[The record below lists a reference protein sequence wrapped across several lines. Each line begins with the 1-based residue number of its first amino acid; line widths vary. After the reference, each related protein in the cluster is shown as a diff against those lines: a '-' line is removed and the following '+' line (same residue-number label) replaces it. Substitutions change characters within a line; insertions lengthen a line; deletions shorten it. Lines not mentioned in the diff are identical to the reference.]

1 MWISPTLVL
10 PLLLGSG
17 GPPEPRA
24 GAPDA
29 PLPAAPDALLEA
41 ARQRFGALAAPAP
54 EVLADPRVQLGRAL
68 FWDTRLSADGAV
80 ACASCHTR
88 AAYGSDARERSL
100 DARGKL
106 TSRHSQTV
114 FNALLQPKLRWL
126 ADRDSGADQAQGSL
140 TGSMGFAQQ
149 ADVVPLLAQHGYEPL
164 FRAAWPLDEAPL
176 TPRRYAEALEAY
188 QATLITPARFDR
200 FLGGDSGAL
209 DPAERSGLALFMELG
224 CADCHSGALL
234 GGERLRRFG
243 RFETYAAVTGREATD
258 LGLEKVTGK
267 EEDRHVFRT
276 APLRN
281 IARTAP
287 YFHDGAVAEL
297 DAAVQVMARTQLG
310 EALPAD
316 DVRAIVA
323 FLGTLTGEVPAHY
336 APPAAA
342 GGG

>member
-1 MWISPTLVL
+1 MWINLSTVL
-10 PLLLGSG
+10 PLALLA
-17 GPPEPRA
+17 A
-24 GAPDA
+24 GAQDPGTPGPTSPD
-29 PLPAAPDALLEA
+29 PLLEA
-41 ARQRFGALAAPAP
+41 SRSRFAALVAPAP
-54 EVLADPRVQLGRAL
+54 EAVQEPRAVLGRAL
-68 FWDTRLSADGAV
+68 FWDTRLSADRSV

-88 AAYGSDARERSL
+88 EAWGSDSRERSL

-114 FNALLQPKLRWL
+114 FNALLLPGLRWR
-126 ADRDSGADQAQGSL
+126 ADRDSGAAQAEGSI
-140 TGSMGFAQQ
+140 TGSMGFSAKG
-149 ADVVPLLAQHGYEPL
+149 DVVPVLAEYGYEPL
-164 FRAAWPLDEAPL
+164 FRAAWPADEAPL